1 MHRLAE
7 RPRRYKCL
15 FYQWCG
21 PETGSSSSA
30 TGWGVRDGAN
40 HLPYR
45 VLGGIASIRLVP
57 RTTAKEST
65 ETVISASMQM
75 GTKPVVIERG
85 TVRRSWAIGQPQ
97 ERGGDSNTFRT
108 SGIPPSFREI
118 RLCPPRELR
127 PCLRA

>member
-1 MHRLAE
+1 MQRLAE

-45 VLGGIASIRLVP
+45 VLGYCLD
-57 RTTAKEST
+57 ST
-65 ETVISASMQM
+65 SPEDHGEGEHRNCHFCQYANGDETGSH
-75 GTKPVVIERG
+75 
-85 TVRRSWAIGQPQ
+85 
-97 ERGGDSNTFRT
+97 
-108 SGIPPSFREI
+108 
-118 RLCPPRELR
+118 
-127 PCLRA
+127 